1 MRSFVQRCS
10 SCQASAASF
19 SLRLIVRADVTQE
32 FLTNCC
38 VIVDPPCTTFLLVT
52 SAQTARPMPRRSTPL
67 CS

>member
-1 MRSFVQRCS
+1 MRSFGQCCS

-19 SLRLIVRADVTQE
+19 SLRLIVRAVVTQE
-32 FLTNCC
+32 FFTSCC
-38 VIVDPPCTTFLLVT
+38 VIVDPPWTTLLLVT